1 MIGQT
6 ISHYRIIEKLG
17 GGGMGVVYK
26 AEDTRL
32 HRPVALKFLPEEMI
46 KDRQALERFR
56 REAQAAS
63 ALDHPNICAIYDI
76 GEEDGR
82 AFIVMQYLDGE
93 TLKRRIAG
101 RPMALEDVLELG
113 IQISDALEAAHAKNI
128 VHRDIKPANIFVTS
142 RGDAKVLDFG
152 LAKQIHTGIAAA
164 SSAESELTDATAGV
178 GAEFMTSPGTAVGT
192 VAYMSP
198 EQVRGKDLDARTD
211 LFSFGVVLYEMSTG
225 TLPFRGETSG
235 VITDGILNR
244 APVAPVRLNPDL
256 PQELERIINK
266 ALEKD
271 RKLRCQSASEMR
283 ADLQRLKRDTDS
295 SRSSRPAV
303 ITEAQSREDAE
314 FVSSRTESA
323 RSEAARPDSARSESA
338 RVSAAH
344 GDARTSGSV
353 RVKADSSAK
362 MRAPEAEPAERRPPW
377 KIAVPASIAVL
388 VIAAG
393 GFYWRAS
400 HAPKLTE
407 KDTIVLADFANTT
420 GDTVFDDSLRQA
432 LAAQLGQSPFLNIL
446 SDGKVRGTL
455 QLMGKPPDSR
465 LTQSVAQE
473 ICQRAGGKAA
483 LAGSI
488 AQVGNRYNLIL
499 NAINCVTGDTFA
511 TSDATADTKDHV
523 LDSLGKVGS
532 EIRGKLG
539 ESLGSI
545 KKFNTPI
552 EAATTPSLEALKAY
566 SLGVETN
573 YGRGD
578 AESIS
583 FFKRAVALD
592 PNFAVAYAK
601 IGVIYNNLGQPN
613 LAAEN
618 IEKAYDLRDRTSERE
633 KLYISAHHFG
643 EVTGE
648 LDKAQVNYELWQRE
662 YPNDFIP
669 YLNGALIYLLTGQL
683 EKAAEGNRKAL
694 DLEPDDVLAYANL
707 AGDYIALNRLDEAK
721 NTIDQGFAHKLDD
734 FSLRSTSYSLLFL
747 QGDTAGME
755 KQINWA
761 MGKPGVEDSFLGIQ
775 SDTETYFG
783 RLNKARDLSRRA
795 VEAARHNDAKET
807 AALYL
812 SLAALHEA
820 ETGNNAAARQQ
831 ADAALALAPG
841 RDVESVSAMAYAR
854 IGDAS
859 RAQTVA
865 DKLSK
870 EFPLATMIQSYWLP
884 TIHAELEISRNNPD
898 KAIEFLRNAAPYDLG
913 GGVPVGGLYPPYVR
927 GQAYLAA
934 HRGAE
939 AAAEFQKL
947 LDHRGIVVNIPIGAL
962 GASRPRPRLC
972 VAGRHGA
979 RARRVSGFLRNL
991 ERCRRGRTHSRDRQ
1005 GRVRQAKVTRQR
1017 IDLNAHSGLTCL
1029 PLWVA
1034 CLP

>member
-6 ISHYRIIEKLG
+6 ISHYRILEKLG

-93 TLKRRIAG
+93 TLKRRIG
-101 RPMALEDVLELG
+101 GKPMPLEEVLELG
-113 IQISDALEAAHAKNI
+113 IQISDALEAAHAKGI
-128 VHRDIKPANIFVTS
+128 VHRDIKPANIFVTA
-142 RGDAKVLDFG
+142 RGDAKILDFG
-152 LAKQIHTGIAAA
+152 LAKQIHSGVMAA
-164 SSAESELTDATAGV
+164 SASESQLTDATAGV

-211 LFSFGVVLYEMSTG
+211 LFSFGVVLYEMATG
-225 TLPFRGETSG
+225 TLPFRGDTSG

-244 APVAPVRLNPDL
+244 TPVAPVRLNPDL
-256 PQELERIINK
+256 PAELERIINK

-271 RKLRCQSASEMR
+271 RKLRCQSAAEMR

-295 SRSSRPAV
+295 SRTSRPSA
-303 ITEAQSREDAE
+303 IAEAESPEEAE
-314 FVSSRTESA
+314 FVSARSASA
-323 RSEAARPDSARSESA
+323 RTVAAPMGTGSSTATGSSSRKVAAIDEDRPTGAEQREGPKTLPYRTIASVAA
-338 RVSAAH
+338 VLIVAGLAVSAYFYF
-344 GDARTSGSV
+344 R
-353 RVKADSSAK
+353 
-362 MRAPEAEPAERRPPW
+362 RAPA
-377 KIAVPASIAVL
+377 
-388 VIAAG
+388 
-393 GFYWRAS
+393 
-400 HAPKLTE
+400 LTE

-420 GDTVFDDSLRQA
+420 GDNVFDDSLRQA

-455 QLMGKPPDSR
+455 QLMGKPADER
-465 LTQSVAQE
+465 LTQSVALE

-488 AQVGNRYNLIL
+488 AQVGSRYNLIL

-511 TSDATADTKDHV
+511 TADAAADNKDHV
-523 LDSLGKVGS
+523 LDALGKVGS

-613 LAAEN
+613 LGMEN
-618 IEKAYDLRDRTSERE
+618 IEKAYDLRDRVSERE
-633 KLYISAHHFG
+633 RLYITAHHFG

-669 YLNGALIYLLTGQL
+669 YLNGALIYIETAQY
-683 EKAAEGNRKAL
+683 EKAADGNRKAL
-694 DLEPDDVLAYANL
+694 ELEQDDVLSYANL
-707 AGDYIALNRLDEAK
+707 AGAYLPLNRLDEAK
-721 NTIDQGFAHKLDD
+721 GIIDQAFNHKLDD
-734 FSLRSTSYSLLFL
+734 PALRSTLYSLVFL
-747 QGDTAGME
+747 QGDTASME
-755 KQINWA
+755 KQVNWA
-761 MGKPGVEDSFLGIQ
+761 MGKPGVEDTFLATQ
-775 SDTETYFG
+775 ADTEAYFG
-783 RLNKARDLSRRA
+783 RLSKARELSRRA
-795 VEAARHNDAKET
+795 VESARHNDAKET
-807 AALYL
+807 AALDQ
-812 SLAALHEA
+812 SLAALREA
-820 ETGNNAAARQQ
+820 EFSNAAAARQQ
-831 ADAALALAPG
+831 ADAALTLASS
-841 RDVESVSAMAYAR
+841 RDIETLSAMAYAR
-854 IGDAS
+854 IGDTS
-859 RAQTVA
+859 RAQALA
-865 DKLSK
+865 DKLNK
-870 EFPLATMIQSYWLP
+870 EFPAATMIQSYWLP
-884 TIHAELEISRNNPD
+884 TIHAAMEVSRNSPD
-898 KAIEFLRNAAPYDLG
+898 KAIEDLRNAAPYELG
-913 GGVPVGGLYPPYVR
+913 SVVPIAELYPAYVR
-927 GQAYLAA
+927 GQAYLEA
-934 HRGAE
+934 HRGTE

-947 LDHRGIVVNIPIGAL
+947 LDHRGIIINLPLGALAHLGLGRGYALAGDTSRARAAYQDFFGVWKDADADIPIL
-962 GASRPRPRLC
+962 
-972 VAGRHGA
+972 VA
-979 RARRVSGFLRNL
+979 
-991 ERCRRGRTHSRDRQ
+991 
-1005 GRVRQAKVTRQR
+1005 AKAEYAK
-1017 IDLNAHSGLTCL
+1017 LK
-1029 PLWVA
+1029 
-1034 CLP
+1034 